1 MIATTHSSEIGIN
14 KWELDT
20 PALIVD
26 LVLMERNIA
35 RMAAYMQGAGVDWR
49 PHTKGIK
56 VPAIAHKAIAAGA
69 IGVTCAKLGEAEVM
83 AGAGIRDILI
93 ANQIVGAAKI
103 ARLVNLRPHADVI
116 VCVDDADNTAQLG
129 AAAAAKGVTLRV
141 LVEVNLGLNRCGAE
155 PGDAVVALSRH
166 VAGTPGL
173 DFAGVM
179 GWEGHASVIDDR
191 VEKEEACRACVELL
205 VQNAEL
211 CMAAGLPVTIV
222 TCAGT
227 ATYKYSA
234 HVAGVTEIQAGG
246 GIFTDMAY
254 KKWGADDLDC
264 ALTILTTVTS
274 RAAPT
279 RAVLDAGR
287 KTMYSSVALPQAK
300 DIEGV
305 SAPDFSAEHASVEL
319 SGDARRLK
327 VGDKIEFIVGYG
339 DDTVFLHDLLY
350 GVRNDRVEVVWPI
363 AGRGKLR

>member
-1 MIATTHSSEIGIN
+1 MTASTHSSEIGIN
-14 KWELDT
+14 MWELDT

-26 LVLMERNIA
+26 LELMERNIA
-35 RMAAYMQGAGVDWR
+35 RMAGYMQGAGVDWR
-49 PHTKGIK
+49 PHSKGIK

-69 IGVTCAKLGEAEVM
+69 IGVTCAKLSEAEVM

-93 ANQIVGAAKI
+93 ANQIVGATKI

-116 VCVDDADNTAQLG
+116 VCVDDVDNAVQLG

-141 LVEVNLGLNRCGAE
+141 LVEVNVGLNRCGVE
-155 PGDAVVALSRH
+155 PGDAVVAMSRQ

-179 GWEGHASVIDDR
+179 GWEGHASVIEDP

-211 CMAAGLPVTIV
+211 CTAAGLPVAIV

-227 ATYKYSA
+227 ATYKHSA

-254 KKWGADDLDC
+254 KKWGADELDC

-274 RAAPT
+274 RAAPMQ
-279 RAVLDAGR
+279 AVLDAGR
-287 KTMYSSVALPQAK
+287 KTMYSSVASPQAK
-300 DIEGV
+300 DIEGAG
-305 SAPDFSAEHASVEL
+305 APVFSAEHASVEL
-319 SGDARRLK
+319 SGEALRLK

-339 DDTVFLHDLLY
+339 DDTVYLHDLLY
-350 GVRNDRVEVVWPI
+350 GVRNDRVEVAWPI
-363 AGRGKLR
+363 EGRGKLR